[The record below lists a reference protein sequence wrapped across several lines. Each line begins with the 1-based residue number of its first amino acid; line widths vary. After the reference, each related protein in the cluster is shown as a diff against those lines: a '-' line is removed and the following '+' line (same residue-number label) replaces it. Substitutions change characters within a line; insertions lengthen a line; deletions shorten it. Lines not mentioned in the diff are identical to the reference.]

1 MKENIFKFYEPTP
14 ESCFRSSILIGD
26 NDKCYKF
33 ALGKSLLYFAKQK
46 KNEISISELSS
57 TYTIFICEHI
67 KKVPIQGTTRKPPGR
82 VLIACDKF
90 NKNIISKDEL
100 IDITRKDEWV
110 VLKKFHLI
118 KGGLLPLSFFY
129 KEKKG
134 LSKKIILTDN
144 LFKLCE
150 SKQFENLN
158 FETEGRWNLLERS
171 WQLKIPYHLLMIEY
185 DSLGEK
191 LFSLKNNLRVN
202 ITGIRDGLNGY
213 QKGKC
218 FYCFKKISIKKGA
231 QDISNVDHFFPLKLE
246 KKNILKNLNGV
257 WNLVLSCE
265 DCNKGQNGK
274 FDKLVQIDFLERLNL
289 RNNYLISSHDP
300 LRQILIIQ
308 TGDTIEK
315 RFKFL
320 NNVFKIA
327 SEFCIFHD
335 WKPKH
340 SYVESFDA

>member
-1 MKENIFKFYEPTP
+1 MKKKRFRFYDPNP
-14 ESCFRSSILIGD
+14 ESCFRSAILIGE

-33 ALGKSLLYFAKQK
+33 ALGKSLLYFAKLKQSK
-46 KNEISISELSS
+46 ISINELSS
-57 TYTIFICEHI
+57 IYTDFICEHL
-67 KKVPIQGTTRKPPGR
+67 KKVSTQGTNRKPPGK
-82 VLIACDKF
+82 VLISCDKF
-90 NKNIISKDEL
+90 NKKKISKDEL

-118 KGGLLPLSFFY
+118 KGGVLPLSFFF

-144 LFKLCE
+144 LFKLNE

-171 WQLKIPYHLLMIEY
+171 WQLKIPYHLLMVEY
-185 DSLGEK
+185 DTLGEK
-191 LFSLKNNLRVN
+191 LFSLKNKLRIN

-218 FYCFKKISIKKGA
+218 FYCFKKISIKKGS

-274 FDKLVQIDFLERLNL
+274 FDKLVQLDLLERLNL

-300 LRQILIIQ
+300 LRQVLMIQ
-308 TGDTIEK
+308 TGDTVEK

-335 WKPKH
+335 WKPKY
-340 SYVESFDA
+340 SYLESFDA